1 MLRPALVI
9 ALLVA
14 GSVGAAPLERLEYR
28 DDKLTLR
35 AHDTPLEEIVDALKR
50 QSGAEV
56 RGTAPGGAASAEI
69 DAMPLGEALAR
80 VLGERSFTLTYGED
94 GRLKTIELKGGPVAK
109 RSATEPALASHRGD
123 RDAGK
128 GPARWQ
134 AIANKFTDA
143 GPVPVTGVLRQA
155 AGSDT
160 ASWDFV
166 LRMTNAK
173 DRTVKTEAIR
183 TGVRAVEDDADMRES
198 LLTILRSMDDQ
209 ELTTFVR
216 AMAGSIN
223 DDPEWIIKEIARAS
237 RTAEVRSRAHDV
249 VRQLRVD
256 QRAAAGS
263 T

>member
-9 ALLVA
+9 ALLAA

-28 DDKLTLR
+28 DDRLTLR
-35 AHDTPLEEIVDALKR
+35 AHDTPVAEIVDVLK
-50 QSGAEV
+50 QKSGAEV
-56 RGTAPGGAASAEI
+56 RGTLPNGSASAEI

-94 GRLKTIELKGGPVAK
+94 GRLKIIELKGGPVAT
-109 RSATEPALASHRGD
+109 RPSTAPASRHGD

-134 AIANKFTDA
+134 AIANTFTDA
-143 GPVPVTGVLRQA
+143 GPVPVSGLLRQV
-155 AGSDT
+155 AGTDT

-173 DRTVKTEAIR
+173 DRTVRTEAIR
-183 TGVRAVEDDADMRES
+183 TGVRGVEDDADMRES
-198 LLTILRSMDDQ
+198 LLGILRSMDDQ

-216 AMAGSIN
+216 ALAGSIN

>member
-1 MLRPALVI
+1 MFRPALAI

-28 DDKLTLR
+28 DDRVTLR
-35 AHDTPLEEIVDALKR
+35 AHDTPLADVVDSLKR
-50 QSGAEV
+50 QSGAEL
-56 RGTAPGGAASAEI
+56 RGSAPDRGVTAEL
-69 DAMPLGEALAR
+69 DAVPLREALGRLLGEQ
-80 VLGERSFTLTYGED
+80 SFTLTYGES

-109 RSATEPALASHRGD
+109 APSGSTPASHGGG

-128 GPARWQ
+128 GPARWA
-134 AIANKFTDA
+134 AIASTFTDA
-143 GPVPVTGVLRQA
+143 GPVPVNGLLRQV

-166 LRMTNAK
+166 LRMTGAK
-173 DRTVKTEAIR
+173 DPTVKSEAIR
-183 TGVRAVEDDADMRES
+183 AGVRAVENDADMRDS
-198 LLTILRSMDDQ
+198 LLAILRSMDDQ
-209 ELTTFVR
+209 ELATFVR

-223 DDPEWIIKEIARAS
+223 DDPESIMKAIARAS
-237 RTAEVRSRAHDV
+237 RTDEVRARAHDV

-256 QRAAAGS
+256 QRAG